1 MTPKETPSKL
11 LEKTE
16 ATLARLEA
24 HLDASTEENAKIKA
38 HVGRLDEALRKTAEW
53 VDESNKY
60 TDEEMEKIVKKK
72 VQIEEH
78 KAYPMA
84 IRKIYNSG

>member
-1 MTPKETPSKL
+1 MTPKETPRKL

-38 HVGRLDEALRKTAEW
+38 HVSRLDEALRKTAEW

-60 TDEEMEKIVKKK
+60 TDEEMEKMKHELIDE
-72 VQIEEH
+72 IEQGR
-78 KAYPMA
+78 AYDHH
-84 IRKIYNSG
+84 Y

>member
-38 HVGRLDEALRKTAEW
+38 HVGRLDEALRKTASGW
-53 VDESNKY
+53 MKATN
-60 TDEEMEKIVKKK
+60 TQMKKW
-72 VQIEEH
+72 
-78 KAYPMA
+78 
-84 IRKIYNSG
+84 RK